1 MSTTLDDL
9 RGQLKERRD
18 TLAGIFEEAGD
29 DLDFAKVKSLEGDT
43 AAKVEKVK
51 SLNDEMTDLGKKID
65 EIDELVGIKSGV
77 DESRQPDRKVPLPAG
92 TKNGSR
98 TKTFDKSL
106 GELFVESDS
115 FKAFRPGSQGSS
127 AAAEL
132 DILPPDFRAGADLK
146 ATFTEAAA
154 TLTGYDRSPA
164 MVLVGTQRLTVADLL
179 AKGQT
184 SMPVIRYPQEDT
196 FTNAATTVAEGGTKP
211 EASFDTSEV
220 DAPVRKVAVTA
231 RVTDEL
237 FADFPAMR
245 DYIDNRLRYMVGLT
259 EETQLLTGDGIA
271 PNIKGI
277 LQTAGI
283 QTQAKGADPTPDAVY
298 KAIVLVQTVGFF
310 EPDGAVFHPL
320 DWQDI
325 RLLKTADGIYLWG
338 PPSDPG
344 PDRIWG
350 LNVVRTTSMT
360 QNTGLVG
367 AFKLGA
373 QIFYREGMRVEA
385 TNSNEDDFKK
395 NLISIRA
402 EQREALAVYRPKSF
416 CTVTGI

>member
-1 MSTTLDDL
+1 VSESVKDL
-9 RGQLKERRD
+9 RGELQARRD
-18 TLAGIFEEAGD
+18 TLAGIFAEAGD
-29 DLDFAKVKSLEGDT
+29 DLDFSNVKSLEGDT

-51 SLNDEMTDLGKKID
+51 ALNDEMTDLAKRI
-65 EIDELVGIKSGV
+65 EESDELAGIKAAV
-77 DESRQPDRKVPLPAG
+77 DASHEVDNKVPLPG
-92 TKNGSR
+92 TKNGGR
-98 TKTFDKSL
+98 REKTFEKSL
-106 GELFVESDS
+106 GELFVESES

-132 DILPPDFRAGADLK
+132 AILPPEFRNGLDLK
-146 ATFTEAAA
+146 TTFTAALA

-184 SMPVIRYPQEDT
+184 SAPVIRYPQEDT
-196 FTNAATTVAEGGTKP
+196 FTNAATTVDEGALKP
-211 EASFDTSEV
+211 EAAFDTSEV
-220 DAPVRKVAVTA
+220 DAPVRKIAVTA
-231 RVTDEL
+231 KVTDEL
-237 FADFPAMR
+237 FGDFPAMR

-259 EETQLLTGDGIA
+259 EEAQLLNGNGTA

-283 QTQAKGADPTPDAVY
+283 QTQALAGDPVPDGVY
-298 KAIVLVQTVGFF
+298 KAIVKVQATGFF

-325 RLLKTADGIYLWG
+325 RLLKTVDGIYIWG
-338 PPSDPG
+338 PPMDPG

-367 AFKLGA
+367 AFQLGA
-373 QIFYREGMRVEA
+373 QVFYREGMRVEA

-395 NLISIRA
+395 NLIAIRA
-402 EQREALAVYRPKSF
+402 EQREALAVYRPKAF
-416 CTVTGI
+416 CTITGI